1 MIGNRAYLATMAAGG
16 IGALVIAAGVGQR
29 PAAAATTVPAQ
40 AEADAYGVQ
49 AQAFL
54 LGNNLSTTPIQVG
67 PVAATTAVVP
77 PGTTTTSNLG
87 LVQFD
92 SHGQQP
98 LLDYAN
104 VISSNS
110 KATLV
115 PQSSTSCAVPK
126 QALTSGFIQS
136 PLTGASGCVDIAQAG
151 LLNTGSADSP
161 SDQVQA
167 AAVEAQ
173 SITQSCTATPQG
185 FVNIARLSIGG
196 QDVIGGSSPLLGTN
210 TPGPNTVVPLIV
222 GYVVLN
228 EQHFDNHG
236 HGLLVNAIHI
246 YTAAELGALVSANI
260 VIGHAHSEAFC
271 ESGTTETGGGPNPGS
286 DTSPVPVV
294 TKLDSTKHANPGEIV
309 TYSITVDTKG
319 CNVTRVTDILP
330 PGFIFKSASG
340 GLGAPTSVGP
350 SAVSP
355 GQTQVDF
362 HNPSGFSATNGML
375 TETIVV
381 QVPTNAANGLYINNV
396 NGQSAPP
403 IGSTS
408 GCGEFQGS
416 DNLPVSSAPPGAPP
430 GTTGTNPGV
439 IVPRPGETA
448 TPTPSAGATPTATP
462 TASTGAVTS
471 IPNTS
476 ATGAPG
482 ASALGGALV
491 IFLGLSGIAGTSLI
505 VRRRRKL

>member
-1 MIGNRAYLATMAAGG
+1 MMTRRKYLATMAAGG
-16 IGALVIAAGVGQR
+16 IGAMVIGAVLGQR
-29 PAAAATTVPAQ
+29 PAAAATVPAS
-40 AEADAYGVQ
+40 AEADAYAVQ
-49 AQAFL
+49 GQAFL
-54 LGNNLSTTPIQVG
+54 LGNSLSTTPIQIG
-67 PVAATTAVVP
+67 PIAATAATVP

-87 LVQFD
+87 VVQFD
-92 SHGQQP
+92 SHGAQP

-104 VISSNS
+104 VASSNS

-115 PQSSTSCAVPK
+115 PQSSTNCAVPA

-151 LLNTGSADSP
+151 LLNAGSADQP
-161 SDQVQA
+161 ADAVQA

-173 SITQSCTATPQG
+173 SITQSCTATPKG

-222 GYVVLN
+222 GFVVLN
-228 EQHFDNHG
+228 EQRFDNHG
-236 HGLLVNAIHI
+236 HGLIVNAIHI
-246 YTAAELGALVSANI
+246 YTATEIGALATADI
-260 VIGHAHSEAFC
+260 TIGHTHSEAFC
-271 ESGTTETGGGPNPGS
+271 ESGTTETGGGPNPGG

-319 CNVTRVTDILP
+319 CNVTRVSDFLP

-340 GLGAPTSVGP
+340 ALGTPTSVGP
-350 SAVSP
+350 SARIS
-355 GQTQVDF
+355 GSTEVDWF
-362 HNPSGFSATNGML
+362 NPTAFTPVNGLL
-375 TETIVV
+375 TETLVV
-381 QVPTNAANGLYINNV
+381 QVPVNAADGMYINNV

-403 IGSTS
+403 AGSS
-408 GCGEFQGS
+408 AGCGEFQGS

-430 GTTGTNPGV
+430 GTTGTNPGI
-439 IVPRPGETA
+439 IVPRPGQTAA
-448 TPTPSAGATPTATP
+448 TPTPSATATP
-462 TASTGAVTS
+462 TGQAQAVTS

-482 ASALGGALV
+482 SGAAGTALILALG
-491 IFLGLSGIAGTSLI
+491 LGGIAGTSAI